1 MGYVDLTTYTLGWLG
16 IELCNFFLLLSKGL
30 SHSHNMDC
38 VRYVF
43 RYIYKIVMRYVFI
56 TLACIFFLQVFFF
69 IDFVFHWFFFI
80 VLSFSIELVWEL
92 YYIIFLILFSIKL
105 LHSHNFGSRGLVGLP
120 LDLLT
125 FFVSFLLI
133 IFLFCH
139 STLNLLRIGFYI
151 FFNLFFIMLS
161 IFHESGL

>member
-1 MGYVDLTTYTLGWLG
+1 MGYVGLTTYTLGWLG
-16 IELCNFFLLLSKGL
+16 IELCNFFLLLSKRL

-69 IDFVFHWFFFI
+69 I

-92 YYIIFLILFSIKL
+92 YYIIFLILFSIRL
-105 LHSHNFGSRGLVGLP
+105 LHSHNFGSQGLVGLP

-133 IFLFCH
+133 IFFIL
-139 STLNLLRIGFYI
+139 SFYI
-151 FFNLFFIMLS
+151 EFIENWISYFFQFIFYNVIHISRIRFISLTY
-161 IFHESGL
+161 